1 VKTLLV
7 LGGTRFIGR
16 ATVEEFLENGYTVS
30 TFTRGNRPD
39 PFEDRNNVSHL
50 NGDRK
55 DRERLREVAREVEP
69 DIVVDCIAYH
79 PQDVRTATDIF
90 NNVDAY
96 VYVSSS
102 GVYSD
107 DANPKRESTTRIRPC
122 TSEQATDDTQET
134 YANRKAEGDREVAR
148 AAESG
153 VNAFSVRPCLV
164 YGPHDYTQ
172 RLNYWIDR
180 IDSYDRV
187 VIPGDGQHL
196 FHRVYVRDLARAFRI
211 VAQRG
216 EPGEA
221 YNAADRELLDL
232 EGLLSEIAAALN
244 REVEFVHANPRDL
257 AAGGLS
263 VDDFVCYRDYVHVLS
278 TEKLAALG
286 WESTPIQAAVRDT
299 VQAHFEHG
307 IGGGKHSFPR
317 KREQQVIEHVDR
329 KNRDECI

>member
-1 VKTLLV
+1 MGSVLV
-7 LGGTRFIGR
+7 VGGTRFIGR
-16 ATVEEFLENGYTVS
+16 ATVEEFLENGDTVT

-39 PFEDRNNVSHL
+39 PFQDRDNVTHL
-50 NGDRK
+50 NGNRK
-55 DRERLREVAREVEP
+55 NRERLQEVAERVDP

-79 PQDVRTATDIF
+79 PQDVEAATDIF
-90 NNVDAY
+90 EDVEAY
-96 VYVSSS
+96 IYVSSS
-102 GVYSD
+102 GVYPD
-107 DANPKRESTTRIRPC
+107 DANPKRESTTPILPC
-122 TSEQATDDTQET
+122 TSTQTTDNTQET

-180 IDSYDRV
+180 VDTYDRIV
-187 VIPGDGQHL
+187 VPGDGQHL
-196 FHRVYVRDLARAFRI
+196 FHRVYVRDLARAFKV

-216 EPGEA
+216 EPGGA
-221 YNAADRELLDL
+221 YNAADRQLLDL
-232 EGLLSEIAAALN
+232 DGLLTEVTEALD

-286 WESTPIQAAVRDT
+286 WESTHVSTAIADT
-299 VQAHFEHG
+299 VKAHFEHE
-307 IGGGKHSFPR
+307 IGGGMHSFPR
-317 KREQQVIEHVDR
+317 ESEEQVIDHLDSTDPR
-329 KNRDECI
+329 